1 MSELW
6 GAGKRLEAWVRL
18 VELYKASSEAAVQGE
33 ISQQAGSTV
42 LASCLLYCRAY
53 IESSVLSMDDPQIL
67 KAMRSGAEAV
77 AGAQRDPSLLVILW
91 EAYFFAPTF
100 QEQQEAC
107 QLQSELPWLLNCV
120 QVEQVNWRLELQFFL
135 KSGAKSTLW
144 FQWITFTIVQVISRC
159 RKYEK
164 ELFFRNLLEA
174 SLRQLPDSENEEGA
188 LAATILKSR
197 SFEEL
202 LAYQVRGYNL
212 KGAQE
217 TLATAQ
223 SLGVQLGADYHELY
237 IDLEKE
243 VAADFGKKPIKATLN
258 WLKQAFT
265 PLEKEGG
272 K

>member
-1 MSELW
+1 MYFLEI
-6 GAGKRLEAWVRL
+6 KRFRT
-18 VELYKASSEAAVQGE
+18 KAKLRHIKYPFGFLFHAH
-33 ISQQAGSTV
+33 IYI
-42 LASCLLYCRAY
+42 YC
-53 IESSVLSMDDPQIL
+53 
-67 KAMRSGAEAV
+67 
-77 AGAQRDPSLLVILW
+77 
-91 EAYFFAPTF
+91 T
-100 QEQQEAC
+100 
-107 QLQSELPWLLNCV
+107 
-120 QVEQVNWRLELQFFL
+120 
-135 KSGAKSTLW
+135 
-144 FQWITFTIVQVISRC
+144 QVITRC

-174 SLRQLPDSENEEGA
+174 SLRQSPDSDNEEGA

-223 SLGVQLGADYHELY
+223 SLGVHLSADYHELY
-237 IDLEKE
+237 MDLEKE
-243 VAADFGKKPIKATLN
+243 VATDFGRKPIKATLN

>member
-1 MSELW
+1 MYW
-6 GAGKRLEAWVRL
+6 
-18 VELYKASSEAAVQGE
+18 
-33 ISQQAGSTV
+33 T
-42 LASCLLYCRAY
+42 
-53 IESSVLSMDDPQIL
+53 
-67 KAMRSGAEAV
+67 
-77 AGAQRDPSLLVILW
+77 
-91 EAYFFAPTF
+91 
-100 QEQQEAC
+100 
-107 QLQSELPWLLNCV
+107 
-120 QVEQVNWRLELQFFL
+120 
-135 KSGAKSTLW
+135 
-144 FQWITFTIVQVISRC
+144 QVITRC

-174 SLRQLPDSENEEGA
+174 SLRQSPDSDNEEGA

-223 SLGVQLGADYHELY
+223 SLGVHLSADYHELY
-237 IDLEKE
+237 MDLEKE
-243 VAADFGKKPIKATLN
+243 VATDFGRKPIKATLN
-258 WLKQAFT
+258 WFKQAFT

>member
-1 MSELW
+1 M
-6 GAGKRLEAWVRL
+6 
-18 VELYKASSEAAVQGE
+18 
-33 ISQQAGSTV
+33 
-42 LASCLLYCRAY
+42 
-53 IESSVLSMDDPQIL
+53 
-67 KAMRSGAEAV
+67 
-77 AGAQRDPSLLVILW
+77 
-91 EAYFFAPTF
+91 
-100 QEQQEAC
+100 
-107 QLQSELPWLLNCV
+107 
-120 QVEQVNWRLELQFFL
+120 
-135 KSGAKSTLW
+135 
-144 FQWITFTIVQVISRC
+144 ISRC

-174 SLRQLPDSENEEGA
+174 SLRQSPDIENEDGA

-223 SLGVQLGADYHELY
+223 SLGVQLSADYHELY
-237 IDLEKE
+237 VDLEKE
-243 VAADFGKKPIKATLN
+243 VATDFGKKPLKATLN
-258 WLKQAFT
+258 WLKQTFT

>member
-1 MSELW
+1 M
-6 GAGKRLEAWVRL
+6 
-18 VELYKASSEAAVQGE
+18 
-33 ISQQAGSTV
+33 IT
-42 LASCLLYCRAY
+42 LAY
-53 IESSVLSMDDPQIL
+53 
-67 KAMRSGAEAV
+67 
-77 AGAQRDPSLLVILW
+77 
-91 EAYFFAPTF
+91 
-100 QEQQEAC
+100 
-107 QLQSELPWLLNCV
+107 
-120 QVEQVNWRLELQFFL
+120 
-135 KSGAKSTLW
+135 
-144 FQWITFTIVQVISRC
+144 VQVISRC

-174 SLRQLPDSENEEGA
+174 SLRQSPDSDNNEEVA

-212 KGAQE
+212 RGAQE

-223 SLGVQLGADYHELY
+223 SLGVQLSADYHELY

-243 VAADFGKKPIKATLN
+243 VATDFGKKPIKATLN